1 MTEVPIGLN
10 IDLNISRLMKVLCIN
25 VKTALYSKED
35 TTQQASHAYTCY
47 NKTTRSHKEI
57 LPKAR
62 RGSTHTIFKRS
73 SADFSRVFNEVV
85 ETRRKMNW
93 HLRMLNENRCQLRIP
108 RQERKA
114 FKSKDKITLFEELEK
129 EFCHHE
135 WYDSENYWNGR
146 EIVPEVRLAIP
157 GDVVGTGKDK

>member
-1 MTEVPIGLN
+1 MIRVQEKIFRLVKQKKKKYRKRTKEASGIQREDFIPWTEVPIGLN
-10 IDLNISRLMKVLCIN
+10 IDLNIFTLMKVLYIN

-47 NKTTRSHKEI
+47 NKTTKSHKEN

-85 ETRRKMNW
+85 GTRRK
-93 HLRMLNENRCQLRIP
+93 
-108 RQERKA
+108 
-114 FKSKDKITLFEELEK
+114 
-129 EFCHHE
+129 
-135 WYDSENYWNGR
+135 
-146 EIVPEVRLAIP
+146 
-157 GDVVGTGKDK
+157 